1 MAKGRK
7 RFVQYSAKPQVNP
20 NFFRG
25 GFTVDCPS
33 GKKGYENRQQARDAA
48 KVLHQT
54 GRTKERLSAYKCPEP
69 LCRYFH
75 LGNLPEDVRLGEI
88 TRDQLTTK
96 AQWERMTTAERKKV
110 RDEIDARRKNREKD
124 SSES

>member
-7 RFVQYSAKPQVNP
+7 RYVQYSAKPHVNP
-20 NFFRG
+20 NYFRG
-25 GFTVDCPS
+25 GFTTDCPT
-33 GKKGYENRQQARDAA
+33 GKKGYETRQQARDAA
-48 KVLHQT
+48 KVLQRT
-54 GRTKERLSAYKCPEP
+54 GRTKERLSAYRC
-69 LCRYFH
+69 LDDMCRYFH

-96 AQWERMTTAERKKV
+96 AEWESMTPPERAALKAKI
-110 RDEIDARRKNREKD
+110 EARRKSREKD